1 MTTTTKQEAM
11 SPLLRNWIE
20 GYLSVAEAGAA
31 NARVASTV
39 DFCRGQATALRDL
52 LRYADEVLS

>member
-1 MTTTTKQEAM
+1 M

-31 NARVASTV
+31 NAQVASTV